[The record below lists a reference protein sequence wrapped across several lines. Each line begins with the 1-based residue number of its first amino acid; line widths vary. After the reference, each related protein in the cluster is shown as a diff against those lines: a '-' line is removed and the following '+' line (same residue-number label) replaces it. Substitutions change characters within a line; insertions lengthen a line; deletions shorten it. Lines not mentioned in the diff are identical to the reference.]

1 MNSLNKFE
9 KILETVI
16 NLSTICLK
24 EIIPPVIT
32 FPKST
37 TDTLEYGVNYVQS

>member
-1 MNSLNKFE
+1 MNPLNKFE
-9 KILETVI
+9 KILEMVI

-24 EIIPPVIT
+24 EIIPPEIT